1 MLSDRKPQR
10 KVRINC
16 QVMLGWKR
24 RELFKF
30 AVVLKGAKVLIAVKD
45 VYAFFSNV
53 AFLFKRGC
61 NLLLNWFSITRFV
74 NSKSLKVRID

>member
-30 AVVLKGAKVLIAVKD
+30 AIVLKGANGSYVCT
-45 VYAFFSNV
+45 YC
-53 AFLFKRGC
+53 R
-61 NLLLNWFSITRFV
+61 
-74 NSKSLKVRID
+74 